1 MEDPRIEYTIKFE
14 ERKMQQSTLST
25 ESQKRKFIH
34 DVTNGLGD
42 LIKDE
47 PNKVQKKVRWYH
59 KLFKMV

>member
-14 ERKMQQSTLST
+14 ERKMQQSALST